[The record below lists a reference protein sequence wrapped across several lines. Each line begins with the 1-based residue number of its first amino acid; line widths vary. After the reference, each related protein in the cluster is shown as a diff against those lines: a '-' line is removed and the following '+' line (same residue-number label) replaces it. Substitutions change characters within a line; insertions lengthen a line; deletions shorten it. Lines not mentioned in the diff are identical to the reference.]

1 MLWCRS
7 KRLTE
12 VADTLL
18 KYLSFTVLYFSFAVL
33 LHNFLWRCR
42 RRHSSVNQLVQSFD
56 QSHPGLS
63 KCINLE
69 QVWITFWCGFLS
81 TISWARWI
89 WHSPFSC
96 KYSLVAIQ
104 QGCSLGFEATSRLS
118 NASPRTSW
126 RTPRSRHLRLMPR
139 SVSAWWVSPTSLLS
153 RKYIAVWR

>member
-1 MLWCRS
+1 MWRCRS
-7 KRLTE
+7 KRLTG

-18 KYLSFTVLYFSFAVL
+18 KYFSFTVLP
-33 LHNFLWRCR
+33 HNFLWRCR

-63 KCINLE
+63 RYINLE
-69 QVWITFWCGFLS
+69 QVLITFWCGSLS

-89 WHSPFSC
+89 SHSPFSC

-126 RTPRSRHLRLMPR
+126 RTPRSRHLRLRAQRLGGSSRTHTPIETCYFYAHN
-139 SVSAWWVSPTSLLS
+139 SV
-153 RKYIAVWR
+153 